1 MTESLNKLTLLLSN
15 KEMIAELMKDPEV
28 KVKIT
33 DAIID
38 GLSRR
43 ALKLDEMKKQVLD
56 AGKKEIKDM
65 FLEGDSWHSHLKPEY
80 ASKIRSIAE
89 DFFNK
94 EARIAA
100 KEALENNKLLLQSIL
115 NSIVTP
121 EKIMEMLQASID
133 KEVRRRFSTTF
144 KMMTNE

>member
-1 MTESLNKLTLLLSN
+1 MTEALNKLTLLLNN
-15 KEMIAELMKDPEV
+15 KEMVAELMKDPEV

-65 FLEGDSWHSHLKPEY
+65 FLEGDSWHPHLKPEY

-89 DFFNK
+89 DFLNK
-94 EARIAA
+94 EARKAA
-100 KEALENNKLLLQSIL
+100 KEALENNKLLLQSTL

-121 EKIMEMLQASID
+121 EKIMEMLKDSIN
-133 KEVRRRFSTTF
+133 KEVQRRFGNAFNSF
-144 KMMTNE
+144 TNE

>member
-1 MTESLNKLTLLLSN
+1 MTEALNKLTLLLSN

-65 FLEGDSWHSHLKPEY
+65 FLDGNSWHPNLKPEY
-80 ASKIRSIAE
+80 AGKVRCIAEELFNRDVRSICNE
-89 DFFNK
+89 VVESK
-94 EARIAA
+94 
-100 KEALENNKLLLQSIL
+100 KALIQSTL

-133 KEVRRRFSTTF
+133 KEVQRRFGNAF
-144 KMMTNE
+144 KSLTNE